1 MTGVISFIEKGYDIF
16 IRDVSYLGFP
26 SVHIIIP
33 RYQEMFE
40 ADDIRYRVYNTRF
53 YVCELLKQPQNIN
66 KENVKYIIAV
76 LEYFCQ
82 VCLKIQLT
90 HIMAGVIKDAIPCE
104 KYGMG
109 VIYLISMCYVV
120 EENYKQAADYMKMI
134 LSQLEN
140 GVWYVS
146 GG

>member
-1 MTGVISFIEKGYDIF
+1 MTNRDIMNDWCNKFIEKGYDIF

-33 RYQEMFE
+33 KISEMFE

-90 HIMAGVIKDAIPCE
+90 HIMAGVIKMPFHVKNME
-104 KYGMG
+104 W
-109 VIYLISMCYVV
+109 V
-120 EENYKQAADYMKMI
+120 
-134 LSQLEN
+134 
-140 GVWYVS
+140 
-146 GG
+146 